1 MLNKKI
7 ARLRRAK
14 KTRQKIY
21 RSRKPRL
28 SVFKSSRHLYAQVF
42 TYDGAEIIV
51 SCCTLEAAVKKQV
64 SYSGNVEAAKVVG
77 KLIAE
82 RAIGSGI
89 KEVAFDRSG
98 FMYHGRLKALAD
110 CAREGGLEF

>member
-1 MLNKKI
+1 MLNKKV

-14 KTRQKIY
+14 KTRKRIY
-21 RSRKPRL
+21 LSGKPRL

-42 TYDGAEIIV
+42 SHDGAKVLV
-51 SCCTLEAAVKKQV
+51 SCCTLEEEVKKKV
-64 SYSGNVEAAKVVG
+64 PYTGNIQAAEVVG

-82 RAIGSGI
+82 RTIKAGI
-89 KEVAFDRSG
+89 TEVAFDRSG

-110 CAREGGLEF
+110 QAREVGLKF

>member
-1 MLNKKI
+1 MINKKT

-21 RSRKPRL
+21 LVGKPRL

-42 TYDGAEIIV
+42 SHDGAKV
-51 SCCTLEAAVKKQV
+51 LASCCTLEAEVKKQV
-64 SYSGNVEAAKVVG
+64 TYGGNIQAAEIVG
-77 KLIAE
+77 KLLAE
-82 RAIGSGI
+82 RATKVGI

-98 FMYHGRLKALAD
+98 FMYHGRLKALAEQ
-110 CAREGGLEF
+110 AREGGLEF